1 MNLAEIEALWIAQ
14 GGDPRW
20 APLMAGIA
28 IAESGGDTAALNAN
42 PQTKDFSV
50 GLWQINYYGDLAP
63 SRTARFGTPDQLS
76 TSPARQAR
84 AAISLF
90 GKNGAGLSS
99 AWGGGGNLTN
109 ADPVYRQWAAAG
121 YPNHPSTAQVTKW
134 LHEINRGT
142 GFYQAPGIYSNGVF
156 NGPNSNVT
164 IGGTSTAAITA
175 RQGQTGA
182 FGPQGVQGVAAASDG
197 SGANSAANGCSSS
210 DYAINI
216 LGLHLLDGCQRKAIV
231 SGLIVAGGSIIFVGG
246 LIVVAASLGSTPA
259 AKAATRAAKVLPV
272 GRVVSGAGKA
282 AKVAGRASKS
292 TTKAAKAAPAPKPQ
306 KRAPLSDEE
315 TARVIKAGEA
325 GAFKK
330 KAA

>member
-28 IAESGGDTAALNAN
+28 IAESGGDTMALNAN

-50 GLWQINYYGDLAP
+50 GLWQINYYGPLGP

-76 TSPARQAR
+76 MHPAKQAK
-84 AAISLF
+84 AAIALA
-90 GKNGAGLSS
+90 GKNGAGISS

-121 YPNHPSTAQVTKW
+121 YPKHPTTAQVTKW
-134 LHEINRGT
+134 LHNVDRGT
-142 GFYQAPGIYSNGVF
+142 GFYQTPGIYSNGAF
-156 NGPNSNVT
+156 SGPNSNVK
-164 IGGTSTAAITA
+164 IIGTSPAAIAA
-175 RQGQTGA
+175 RQAQTGA
-182 FGPQGVQGVAAASDG
+182 NGPQGVQGVAGASDG
-197 SGANSAANGCSSS
+197 SGATSAAHGCSSS
-210 DYAINI
+210 DSAINI
-216 LGLHLLDGCQRKAIV
+216 LGLHVLNGCQRKAIV

-282 AKVAGRASKS
+282 AKVAGRGSKS

>member
-1 MNLAEIEALWIAQ
+1 
-14 GGDPRW
+14 
-20 APLMAGIA
+20 MAGIA
-28 IAESGGDTAALNAN
+28 IAESGGDTMALNVN
-42 PQTKDFSV
+42 PQTEDYSV
-50 GLWQINYYGDLAP
+50 GLWQINYFGNLAP

-121 YPNHPSTAQVTKW
+121 YPNHPSTAQVTQW

-142 GFYQAPGIYSNGVF
+142 GFYQAPGTYSNGVF
-156 NGPNSNVT
+156 SGPNSNVK
-164 IGGTSTAAITA
+164 INGTSTAAVTA

-182 FGPQGVQGVAAASDG
+182 FGPQGVTGTAGAAGAS
-197 SGANSAANGCSSS
+197 SAAGGTGCSGS

-216 LGLHLLDGCQRKAIV
+216 LGLHVLDGCQRKAIV

-246 LIVVAASLGSTPA
+246 LIVLAASLGSTPA

-282 AKVAGRASKS
+282 AKVAGRASKG
-292 TTKAAKAAPAPKPQ
+292 TAKAAKAAPAPKSQ